1 VNSTRLC
8 WGAGECFSKLEL
20 VLGLFSIFIALG
32 GVFIALGG
40 VFIVLGGVILCCLW
54 GCGRCGNC

>member
-1 VNSTRLC
+1 MNSTRLC
-8 WGAGECFSKLEL
+8 WVAGECFSKLEL

-32 GVFIALGG
+32 GV
-40 VFIVLGGVILCCLW
+40 ILCCLW

>member
-1 VNSTRLC
+1 MREASRVNSTRLC
-8 WGAGECFSKLEL
+8 WGAGECFSNLEL

-40 VFIVLGGVILCCLW
+40 VILCCLW